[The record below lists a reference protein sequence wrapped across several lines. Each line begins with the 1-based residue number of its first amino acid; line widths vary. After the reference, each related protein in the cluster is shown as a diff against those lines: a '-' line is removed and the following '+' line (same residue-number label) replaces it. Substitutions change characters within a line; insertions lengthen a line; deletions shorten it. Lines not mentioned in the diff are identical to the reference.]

1 MIFFKNKRLFC
12 LLSIAALTF
21 SLNLFIFEQQAD
33 GNSHFAESLSLVR
46 FDEKVVAQNFALN
59 DLNGNLVHLKDYR
72 GKVVLLNFWAT
83 WCMPC
88 LVEMPSME
96 KLYKEFK
103 DKGFII
109 LAVDMQ
115 EDSETVKKFKEKFN
129 LSFPI
134 LLDEEGVVATYY
146 GIRGIPASYFI
157 DREGYLYAAAMG
169 ARDWASEDAFMLIN
183 HLLDK

>member
-1 MIFFKNKRLFC
+1 MKKAGKYFQLFRIVF
-12 LLSIAALTF
+12 LI
-21 SLNLFIFEQQAD
+21 FIFSSYIFKDQTSGAAD
-33 GNSHFAESLSLVR
+33 FIESLALIR
-46 FDEKVVAQNFALN
+46 FDEKIMAQNFALK
-59 DLNGNLVHLKDYR
+59 DLNGHLVHLKDYR

-96 KLYKEFK
+96 KLYNKFK
-103 DKGFII
+103 NDDFVI

-115 EDSETVKKFKEKFN
+115 EDSETVKKFKERFK

-146 GIRGIPASYFI
+146 GVRGIPATYFI
-157 DREGYLYAAAMG
+157 DREGYLFAAAMG
-169 ARDWASEDAFMLIN
+169 ARDWASADALMLVK
-183 HLLDK
+183 HMLDK